1 RFLNMYQIRSTYKAP
16 EVEETLD
23 IFFYRPFGYILAKI
37 SGAFGLTPDAVTIL
51 SMIIGVIAG
60 HLFYYQSMALNIAG
74 ILLLIFSEALD
85 SADGQLA
92 RITGIKSKHG
102 RILDGL
108 AGNIAFISIY
118 LNIYARLLH
127 EGASP
132 SIILL
137 IIFAGVSH
145 SFQSA
150 MADYYRN
157 GFLYFAVVPQKA
169 ELERSANIAEKY
181 LALSWIK
188 NTADKFFMRI
198 YLNYTREQELLSPN
212 FQKLFNTAKSV
223 YQDNI
228 PEFFRNEYSKLNRPL
243 IKYYNILTTNTRM
256 IFLFVVLLM
265 GMPFLYF
272 LFELF
277 VLNLLLAYVIIRQE
291 SINRSLLNILSHS
304 AARNK
309 DA

>member
-1 RFLNMYQIRSTYKAP
+1 MYQIRSTYKAP
-16 EVEETLD
+16 EVEEALD

-51 SMIIGVIAG
+51 SMITGIIAG
-60 HLFYYQSMALNIAG
+60 HLFFYQSMALNIAG
-74 ILLLIFSEALD
+74 ILLLIFCEALD

-108 AGNIAFISIY
+108 AGNITFLSIY
-118 LNIYARLLH
+118 LHIYARLLYA
-127 EGASP
+127 GASP

-157 GFLYFAVVPQKA
+157 GYLYFAVVPQKG
-169 ELERSANIAEKY
+169 ELDRSSSIEERY
-181 LALSWIK
+181 LMLSWLK
-188 NTADKFFMRI
+188 NPADKFFMRI

-212 FQKLFNTAKSV
+212 FQKLLNAAKAA
-223 YQDNI
+223 YRDNI

-256 IFLFVVLLM
+256 IFLFIVLLM
-265 GMPFLYF
+265 GVPFLYF

-277 VLNLLLAYVIIRQE
+277 VLNLLLAYVIIKQE
-291 SINRSLLNILSHS
+291 NNNRSLLNLLSHT
-304 AARNK
+304 AAGNRN
-309 DA
+309 A